1 MLSAGR
7 VTQQTASWVREQ
19 AAYFSGM
26 YACAYGF
33 PLVMMDV
40 TRQVMTATPSSGEY
54 SAPSTSPLS
63 PRLRR
68 PGLQE
73 RRAHQPELA
82 VGDRVRDI
90 RRYVLLE
97 AVIG

>member
-40 TRQVMTATPSSGEY
+40 TRQVMTATPELWGVQRAVNQSTVSAASSTRTSRTSCA
-54 SAPSTSPLS
+54 SAGTRCGR
-63 PRLRR
+63 PRS
-68 PGLQE
+68 
-73 RRAHQPELA
+73 
-82 VGDRVRDI
+82 
-90 RRYVLLE
+90 
-97 AVIG
+97 

>member
-54 SAPSTSPLS
+54 SPPVNQFH
-63 PRLRR
+63 RLRGFVLRLAGGTWR
-68 PGLQE
+68 P
-73 RRAHQPELA
+73 
-82 VGDRVRDI
+82 
-90 RRYVLLE
+90 
-97 AVIG
+97 